1 MIKTDIT
8 LNGTTPSA
16 AIDLRGQTIMR
27 IELPATWTTSDIGLL
42 ESFTADGTF
51 KLVYDDEGNAV
62 TFAGSTGNRV
72 IRCDE
77 RIMQHARFAKLYSIV
92 SQGAAR
98 AVVVQVVS
106 LKEVIN
112 GTGLVGS

>member
-8 LNGTTPSA
+8 LNGTTPSE

-42 ESFTADGTF
+42 ESFTADGPF
-51 KLVYDDEGNAV
+51 KIVYTDEGDAV
-62 TFAGSTGNRV
+62 TFIGSVGNRI

-77 RIMQHARFAKLYSIV
+77 RIMQHARFAKLYSIA

-98 AVVVQVVS
+98 SVVVQVVS

-112 GTGLVGS
+112 GTGLVGN